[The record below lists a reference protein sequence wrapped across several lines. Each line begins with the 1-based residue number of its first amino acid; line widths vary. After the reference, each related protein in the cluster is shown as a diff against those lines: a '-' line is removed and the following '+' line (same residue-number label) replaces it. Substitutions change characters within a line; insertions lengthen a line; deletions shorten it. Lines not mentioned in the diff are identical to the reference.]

1 MSVRSSRTQTV
12 WQIQTSETVWRC
24 DLRMLGLDR
33 GWLVQVFRG
42 RYKFTEQRTESRES
56 AIQWATEMRTRLEVP
71 EESR

>member
-1 MSVRSSRTQTV
+1 
-12 WQIQTSETVWRC
+12 
-24 DLRMLGLDR
+24 MLGLDR